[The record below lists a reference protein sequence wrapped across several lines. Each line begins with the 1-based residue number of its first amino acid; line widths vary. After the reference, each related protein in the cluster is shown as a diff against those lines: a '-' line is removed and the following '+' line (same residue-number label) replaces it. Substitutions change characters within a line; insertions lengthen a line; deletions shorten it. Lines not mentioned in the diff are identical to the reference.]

1 MSPGP
6 GQGGPAGAAPHL
18 SIVIPVLNEAESLE
32 ELVRRIREALSGE
45 GYGWEVLFVDD
56 GSTDATGE
64 VLERLHAADP
74 RVRAIR
80 FRRNYGKSPALA
92 VAFREA
98 RGERVVTMDGDLQ
111 DEPREV
117 PRLLARLEE
126 GYDLVSG
133 WKKVRHDPWT
143 KTAPS
148 RLFNLV
154 TSMMSGI
161 RLHDFNCGL
170 KAYRSEVTQTLDVY
184 GELHRYLPAMAHF
197 NGFRVTELPV
207 EHHARVHGQSKF
219 GAARFLNGFLDL
231 LTVLFVTSSRRSP
244 LHVFG
249 RVALVFA
256 AIGAVMLGYVVLRW
270 VAGDPIRVRP
280 LLLFGVGFEIV
291 AIQFVSLGLLGELIA
306 RHRSPDEY
314 HVRARIG

>member
-1 MSPGP
+1 MGE
-6 GQGGPAGAAPHL
+6 APRL
-18 SIVIPVLNEAESLE
+18 SLVIPVLNEAESLP
-32 ELVRRIREALSGE
+32 ELAEAIRGALAAE
-45 GYGWEVLFVDD
+45 GLEYEVLFVDD

-64 VLERLHAADP
+64 VLERLHAQDP

-80 FRRNYGKSPALA
+80 FRRNYGKSAALA

-98 RGERVVTMDGDLQ
+98 RGERVVTLDGDLQ
-111 DEPREV
+111 DDPREV
-117 PRLLARLEE
+117 PRLLRRLEE

-148 RLFNLV
+148 KLFNLV
-154 TSMMSGI
+154 TSAMSGI

-170 KAYRSEVTQTLDVY
+170 KAYRSEVTQTLEVY
-184 GELHRYLPAMAHF
+184 GEMHRYLPVLAHF
-197 NGFRVTELPV
+197 SGFRVTEMPV
-207 EHHARVHGQSKF
+207 EHHPRLHGQSKF

-231 LTVLFVTSSRRSP
+231 LTVLFVASNRRSP
-244 LHVFG
+244 LHMFG
-249 RVALVFA
+249 RLAMVFFGLGTLMLAYVAA
-256 AIGAVMLGYVVLRW
+256 RW
-270 VAGDPIRVRP
+270 LLGDPIRVRP

-306 RHRSPDEY
+306 RHRQPDEY
-314 HVRARIG
+314 AVRARVG

>member
-1 MSPGP
+1 MSA
-6 GQGGPAGAAPHL
+6 PAGRDAGAGTPHL
-18 SIVIPVLNEAESLE
+18 SIVIPVLNESESLP
-32 ELVRRIREALSGE
+32 ELVRRIREALADAP
-45 GYGWEVLFVDD
+45 YAWEVLFVDD
-56 GSTDATGE
+56 GSTDATYAT
-64 VLERLHAADP
+64 LERLHAEDA

-98 RGERVVTMDGDLQ
+98 RGARVVTMDGDLQ
-111 DEPREV
+111 DDPREV
-117 PRLLARLEE
+117 PKLLAKLDE
-126 GYDLVSG
+126 GFDLVSG
-133 WKKVRHDPWT
+133 WKRVRHDPWT

-148 RLFNLV
+148 KLFNLV
-154 TSMMSGI
+154 TSAMSGI

-170 KAYRSEVTQTLDVY
+170 KAYRSEVTQTLEVY
-184 GELHRYLPAMAHF
+184 GELHRYLPVLAHF
-197 NGFRVTELPV
+197 NGFRVAEIPV
-207 EHHARVHGQSKF
+207 EHHPRVHGQSKF

-231 LTVLFVTSSRRSP
+231 LTVLFVTSGRRSP

-249 RVALVFA
+249 RMALVFFA
-256 AIGAVMLGYVVLRW
+256 LGGLMLAYVVARW
-270 VAGDPIRVRP
+270 VVGDPIRVRP

-314 HVRARIG
+314 NVRGRLG

>member
-1 MSPGP
+1 M
-6 GQGGPAGAAPHL
+6 
-18 SIVIPVLNEAESLE
+18 SIVIPVLNESESLP
-32 ELVRRIREALSGE
+32 ELVRRIREALADAP
-45 GYGWEVLFVDD
+45 YAWEVLFVDD
-56 GSTDATGE
+56 GSTDATYAT
-64 VLERLHAADP
+64 LERLHAEDA

-98 RGERVVTMDGDLQ
+98 RGARVVTMDGDLQ
-111 DEPREV
+111 DDPREV
-117 PRLLARLEE
+117 PKLLAKLDE
-126 GYDLVSG
+126 GFDLVSG
-133 WKKVRHDPWT
+133 WKRVRHDPWT

-148 RLFNLV
+148 KLFNLV
-154 TSMMSGI
+154 TSAMSGI

-170 KAYRSEVTQTLDVY
+170 KAYRSEVTQTLEVY
-184 GELHRYLPAMAHF
+184 GELHRYLPVLAHF
-197 NGFRVTELPV
+197 NGFRVAEIPV
-207 EHHARVHGQSKF
+207 EHHPRVHGQSKF

-231 LTVLFVTSSRRSP
+231 LTVLFVTSGRRSP

-249 RVALVFA
+249 RMALVFFA
-256 AIGAVMLGYVVLRW
+256 LGGLMLAYVVARW
-270 VAGDPIRVRP
+270 VVGDPIRVRP

-314 HVRARIG
+314 NVRGRLG

>member
-1 MSPGP
+1 MSE
-6 GQGGPAGAAPHL
+6 ATHL
-18 SIVIPVLNEAESLE
+18 SIVIPVLNEAESLP
-32 ELVRRIREALSGE
+32 ELVARIRDALAAE
-45 GYGWEVLFVDD
+45 GYGYEVLFVDD
-56 GSTDATGE
+56 GSKDATGE
-64 VLERLHAADP
+64 VLERLHREDP

-80 FRRNYGKSPALA
+80 FRRNYGKSAALA
-92 VAFREA
+92 VAFRET
-98 RGERVVTMDGDLQ
+98 RGARVVTMDGDLQ

-117 PRLLARLEE
+117 PRLLARLEQ

-148 RLFNLV
+148 KLFNLV
-154 TSMMSGI
+154 TSLMSGV

-170 KAYRSEVTQTLDVY
+170 KAYRSEVTQTLEVY
-184 GELHRYLPAMAHF
+184 GEMHRYLPVLAHF
-197 NGFRVTELPV
+197 NGFRVTELEV
-207 EHHARVHGQSKF
+207 EHHPRIHGQSKF

-231 LTVLFVTSSRRSP
+231 LTVLFVTSSKRSP
-244 LHVFG
+244 LHMFG
-249 RVALVFA
+249 RVAMLFFA
-256 AIGAVMLGYVVLRW
+256 VGALMLAYVVAQW
-270 VAGDPIRVRP
+270 AMGDPIRVRP

-314 HVRARIG
+314 TVRERLG

>member
-1 MSPGP
+1 M
-6 GQGGPAGAAPHL
+6 ADTPHL
-18 SIVIPVLNEAESLE
+18 SIVIPVLNEADSLP
-32 ELVRRIREALSGE
+32 ELVSRVREALAGE
-45 GYGWEVLFVDD
+45 GYDYEVLFVDD

-64 VLERLHAADP
+64 VLHRLHAEDP

-80 FRRNYGKSPALA
+80 FRRNYGKSGALA

-98 RGERVVTMDGDLQ
+98 RGARVVTMDGDLQ

-117 PRLLARLEE
+117 PKLLRKLEE

-143 KTAPS
+143 KTVPS
-148 RLFNLV
+148 RLYNLV

-170 KAYRSEVTQTLDVY
+170 KAYRCDVTQTLDVY
-184 GELHRYLPAMAHF
+184 GEMHRYLPVLAHF
-197 NGFRVTELPV
+197 NGFRVTEMVV
-207 EHHARVHGQSKF
+207 EHHARRHGQSKF
-219 GAARFLNGFLDL
+219 GMARFFNGPLDL
-231 LTVLFVTSSRRSP
+231 LTVLFVASNRRSP
-244 LHVFG
+244 LHMFG
-249 RVALVFA
+249 RVAMVFFG
-256 AIGAVMLGYVVLRW
+256 IGSLMLAYVVARW
-270 VAGDPIRVRP
+270 LTGDPIRVRP

-314 HVRARIG
+314 SVRERVG